1 MRKVLI
7 TLAAAAATLAVAAP
21 ASAQVYGNLAPG
33 YGYNGYAYNG
43 YGNAYGYGYGNR
55 YGYGYGYQN
64 AASLRAEIQ
73 QVRFQMNALARQGR
87 LTRNEARDLN
97 RDIANA
103 ERAIYNANYR
113 GLTAWEAQNLQQR
126 VQRLRY
132 EVARYSDYDRRNYRR
147 W

>member
-1 MRKVLI
+1 MRKVLFS
-7 TLAAAAATLAVAAP
+7 LAAAAATLAVAAP
-21 ASAQVYGNLAPG
+21 ASAQVYGSLAPG

-55 YGYGYGYQN
+55 YGYGYQSAG
-64 AASLRAEIQ
+64 SLRAEIQ
-73 QVRFQMNALARQGR
+73 QVRAQMNVLARQGR

-97 RDIANA
+97 RDIASA

-113 GLTAWEAQNLQQR
+113 GLSRREAQNLQQR

-132 EVARYSDYDRRNYRR
+132 EVARYSDYDRRYAWGRR
-147 W
+147 Y